1 MSTPFVRPDLVDFI
15 AYEAKAIPH
24 KIKMDANESPFDL
37 PYSIKRALAED
48 LVSLPL
54 NRYPDASGSKLKNR
68 LAQLLGVTLEQIA
81 VGNGSDELINHIIL
95 AFGGD
100 YSRVI
105 FPKPTFVMYEIIAK
119 VCGVEAKA
127 IDLDQNFDISA
138 KTLIENFTTRGVNLL
153 FFSYPNNPTANCFSE
168 TEIIKVIETKRAI
181 VVIDEAYFE
190 FSKKSLLPLLK
201 SKSYD
206 NLIILRTFSKA
217 FSLAA
222 LRVGYAVSS
231 PQLIAQIEKVRL
243 PYNVNAFSQL
253 AAIKLLENLPIIAEQ
268 TELILKERDRIVKEL
283 SSIANIDGIILYK
296 SDANFILFRVANPE
310 EVYQKLLKNGILI
323 KNLNRSGILKGCLR
337 VTVGKPKEN
346 EAFIATLKGEGQ
358 WAMGN
363 GQL

>member
-1 MSTPFVRPDLVDFI
+1 MSTSFVRPDLVDFI

-68 LAQLLGVTLEQIA
+68 LAQLLDVTLEQIA

-119 VCGVEAKA
+119 VCGVEAKG
-127 IDLDQNFDISA
+127 IDLDQNFDIFA
-138 KTLIENFTTRGVNLL
+138 KTLTENFTTHGTNLL

-168 TEIIKVIETKRAI
+168 TEIIKVIETKRAL

-190 FSKKSLLPLLK
+190 FSKKSFLPLL
-201 SKSYD
+201 KSYD
-206 NLIILRTFSKA
+206 NLIVLRTFSKA

-296 SDANFILFRVANPE
+296 SDANFILFRVANPD

-337 VTVGKPKEN
+337 VTVGKPEEN
-346 EAFIATLKGEGQ
+346 DAFIEALKGEGQ
-358 WAMGN
+358 
-363 GQL
+363 